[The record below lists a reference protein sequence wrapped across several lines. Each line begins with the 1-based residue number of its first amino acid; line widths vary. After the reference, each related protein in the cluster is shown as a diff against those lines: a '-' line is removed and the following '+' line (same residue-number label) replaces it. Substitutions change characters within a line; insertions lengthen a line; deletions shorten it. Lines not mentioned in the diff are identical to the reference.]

1 MKEVNVLKATQQ
13 NCARVIYFIA
23 LAVSLTGCWVIPFHD
38 TSDRAVDLTE
48 VESLIGA
55 NETAVIDRIGP
66 PTYRVTQ
73 SHVDYLVY
81 EGHLD
86 ATAAVFALWVPV
98 GILPISEKGL
108 DCLRLE
114 FKNSALQSYEI
125 ETRSTVYHGRL
136 KDCRTLFWSAED
148 IEQIDPLLGTSMAK
162 VKNTFGEPHW
172 MVQDKNN
179 IYLIYQYSRPLTL
192 ANACV
197 LLDFGDQYTLRRYE
211 IKSCGLFGE
220 DCPTHPAGKIEWG
233 GLDCR
238 QLFWTLD
245 QLKTLVPEDTEPS
258 IAFTPGVPSRYDE
271 IAGLTH
277 EELLARAEE
286 GNAEAQLQLY
296 WSTKGTKRLAWLCR
310 AADQGHADAQYRLG
324 LLHRY
329 GNEGLRQDPM
339 LAYMWY
345 RLAASKG
352 HYAAA
357 IDAPVSIEDLTAGQA
372 MEAEILVQKW
382 RPGQCERDLP
392 FTDADN

>member
-1 MKEVNVLKATQQ
+1 MNEVNVLKPKQQ
-13 NCARVIYFIA
+13 NCARVIFVIA
-23 LAVSLTGCWVIPFHD
+23 LAVCLTGCWVIPFHH
-38 TSDRAVDLTE
+38 TGDRAVDLTE
-48 VESLIGA
+48 VELLVGA
-55 NETAVIDRIGP
+55 NETAVIDKIGP
-66 PTYRVTQ
+66 STYRITQ
-73 SHVDYLVY
+73 SDVDYLVY

-220 DCPTHPAGKIEWG
+220 DCPAHPEGEIEWG

-245 QLKTLVPEDTEPS
+245 QLKQMRIEDPKVYTS
-258 IAFTPGVPSRYDE
+258 LT
-271 IAGLTH
+271 GLTD
-277 EELLARAEE
+277 EEILARAEE
-286 GNAEAQLQLY
+286 GNAKAQFQLY
-296 WSTKGTKRLAWLCR
+296 LSTKGPERLSWLCR
-310 AADQGHADAQYRLG
+310 SADKGYPFAQAELGRLYRWGLQGVQQDFTKAYQWYWRAHKQSPDMWRQELNEALSKVFSADMRS
-324 LLHRY
+324 
-329 GNEGLRQDPM
+329 P
-339 LAYMWY
+339 
-345 RLAASKG
+345 SK
-352 HYAAA
+352 A
-357 IDAPVSIEDLTAGQA
+357 DLTEWQ
-372 MEAEILVQKW
+372 
-382 RPGQCERDLP
+382 PGQCERDLVP
-392 FTDADN
+392 SNLDK